1 MGIMDFGA
9 ATGRTSSTRSPA
21 DRDRGRLRRGFGGD
35 TDDEID
41 QWLALEPRA
50 WVLTHGP
57 ALHAAGLSA
66 DDARALHRRLGATD
80 AEHLGH
86 MIVAGRL
93 ASLDI
98 AHIHLWAASGL
109 LASPTGGARKRRSP
123 DDYTRW
129 VKQARQFITA
139 CGGDER
145 LGAAVAAAG
154 YSVDDARTAFEAG
167 KLDVDGLLTVVALRE
182 GPLGSDAGSDFT
194 P

>member
-1 MGIMDFGA
+1 MGVYDFGA
-9 ATGRTSSTRSPA
+9 ATGRTSTTPK
-21 DRDRGRLRRGFGGD
+21 DRDRGKLRRGFGGG
-35 TDDEID
+35 DDAELD
-41 QWLALEPRA
+41 QWLALDARA

-66 DDARALHRRLGATD
+66 DDAKALYRRLGASD

-109 LASPTGGARKRRSP
+109 LTSPTGGHRRRRSP

-129 VKQARQFITA
+129 VKQARQFIIA
-139 CGGDER
+139 CGGDEQ
-145 LGAAVAAAG
+145 LAAAVAAAG
-154 YSVDDARTAFEAG
+154 YSVEEASTAFEAG
-167 KLDVDGLLTVVALRE
+167 KLNLDGLLTVVALRE
-182 GPLGSDAGSDFT
+182 GPFGSNV
-194 P
+194 PH

>member
-1 MGIMDFGA
+1 MGVYDFGA
-9 ATGRTSSTRSPA
+9 ATGRTASTAPT
-21 DRDRGRLRRGFGGD
+21 DRDRSRLRRGFGGASD
-35 TDDEID
+35 SEID
-41 QWLALEPRA
+41 QWLALAARR

-66 DDARALHRRLGATD
+66 KDAQALHRRLGEAD

-109 LASPTGGARKRRSP
+109 LASPTGGLRRRRSP

-129 VKQARQFITA
+129 VKEARKFIKV
-139 CGGDER
+139 CGGHEQ
-145 LGAAVAAAG
+145 LAAAVAAAG
-154 YSVDDARTAFEAG
+154 FSVEEAATAYEAG
-167 KLDVDGLLTVVALRE
+167 KLDLDGLLTVVALRE
-182 GPLGSDAGSDFT
+182 GPL
-194 P
+194 